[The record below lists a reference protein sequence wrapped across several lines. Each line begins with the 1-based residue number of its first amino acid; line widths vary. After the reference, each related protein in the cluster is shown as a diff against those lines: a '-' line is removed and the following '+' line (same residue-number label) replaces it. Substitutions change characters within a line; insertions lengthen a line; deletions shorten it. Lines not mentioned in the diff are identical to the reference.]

1 MFISRLLE
9 PSRSRR
15 LKFSFALSLLFIFF
29 PSLIVKSQ
37 TLGHT
42 REMGRFM
49 LTAIQADIKKNY
61 YDPSFHGIDLDAHF
75 KAADERIKQAASL
88 NEVLGIIAAAVMAF
102 NDSHTYFDPPRR
114 ATRVEHGWQMQM
126 IGDKCYIAAVQPGS
140 DAEAKGLKPGQRV
153 LSVEGVNVTRK
164 DLPNLRYL
172 FYVLSPRTGMN
183 LVVEKLDGQRS
194 QLTVM
199 ARVHEGKTIID
210 LQTGMASDRSNL
222 IRESEALAQLNRH
235 RYYEFGNDVFLW
247 KMPHFDLLERQIDE
261 LMDKVKKR
269 QALVLDLR
277 GNSGGGESVLL
288 RLIGNFFDHDIKV
301 GELKR
306 RSETKPLVA
315 KTRGNRPF
323 TGKLV
328 VLVDSDSSSAAEVL
342 ARVIQ
347 LEKRGTVIGDRS
359 AGLVM
364 RGKSYDHQIG
374 QNLLVYYGMVVT
386 DADLINSD
394 GMSLERVG
402 VTPDEVML
410 PTAND
415 LAAGRDPVLA
425 HAAILAG
432 LDITPEKAGALFPVE
447 WRK

>member
-1 MFISRLLE
+1 
-9 PSRSRR
+9 
-15 LKFSFALSLLFIFF
+15 
-29 PSLIVKSQ
+29 
-37 TLGHT
+37 
-42 REMGRFM
+42 M
-49 LTAIQADIKKNY
+49 LAAIQTDIKKNY
-61 YDPSFHGIDLDAHF
+61 YDPSFHGNDLDAHF
-75 KAADERIKQAASL
+75 KEADEKIKQAASL
-88 NEVLGIIAAAVMAF
+88 NEVLGIIASAVMAF

-114 ATRVEHGWQMQM
+114 ATRVEHGWQIQM
-126 IGDKCYIAAVQPGS
+126 IGDNCYIVAVQPGS

-164 DLPNLRYL
+164 DLPNLQYI

-183 LVVEKLDGQRS
+183 LVVEKPDGQRS

-199 ARVHEGKTIID
+199 ARVHESKTVID

-222 IRESEALAQLNRH
+222 TREWETLARLNRH

-247 KMPHFDLLERQIDE
+247 KMPHFDLPDGQIDE

-277 GNSGGGESVLL
+277 GNSGGAESVLL
-288 RLIGNFFDHDIKV
+288 RLIGHFFDHDIKV

-306 RSETKPLVA
+306 RSETEPLVA
-315 KTRGNRPF
+315 KARGNRPF

-328 VLVDSDSSSAAEVL
+328 VLVDSDSGSASEVF

-386 DADLINSD
+386 DANLISSD
-394 GMSLERVG
+394 GKSLEKIG
-402 VTPDEVML
+402 VTPDELML

-425 HAAILAG
+425 HAARLAG
-432 LDITPEKAGALFPVE
+432 LDITSEKAGTLFPVE